1 MTTDFPPTLDE
12 LIADIQGREVQV
24 RTAPVGQPNRF
35 DERRLQRRQEE
46 RERKEAERAYR
57 SMSSKPASRAV
68 RKWLRGRLMNLV
80 KQIDASQV
88 GNPEP
93 FGHTLNLARGELRE
107 LLAMLDGA
115 EKCFADA
122 VELAVDHAIEHRHF
136 PKVGTRVWVLQPE
149 DLEGDETGASSSEE
163 LLPLG

>member
-1 MTTDFPPTLDE
+1 MTTDFPPSLDE
-12 LIADIQGREVQV
+12 LIAEIQGREVQV
-24 RTAPVGQPNRF
+24 RTAPLGQPNRF
-35 DERRLQRRQEE
+35 DERRLQQRQQE
-46 RERKEAERAYR
+46 RERKEAEKAYR
-57 SMSSKPASRAV
+57 RLSSKPASSEV
-68 RKWLRGRLMNLV
+68 RKWLRGRLMDLV

-93 FGHTLNLARGELRE
+93 LGHTLNLARGELRE

-122 VELAVDHAIEHRHF
+122 VALAVDHAIEHRRF
-136 PKVGTRVWVLQPE
+136 PKIMARAWILQPE
-149 DLEGDETGASSSEE
+149 DLEGDETGASSGEE